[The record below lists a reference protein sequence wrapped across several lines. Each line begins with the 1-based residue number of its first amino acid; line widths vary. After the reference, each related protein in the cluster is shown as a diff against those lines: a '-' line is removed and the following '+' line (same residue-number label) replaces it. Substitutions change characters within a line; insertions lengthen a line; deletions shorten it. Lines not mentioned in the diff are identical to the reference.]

1 MKKRLILLTLI
12 LLLAISM
19 TNTAAFGA
27 SANLS
32 ISGGGTYT
40 KGSTVSITYTYS
52 GTDFGVANTN
62 ITYDSSVLEYKSCS
76 GGSASAANGVL
87 NVIAGD
93 GNQRSSLSVTVT
105 FNAKQAGSSG
115 ITVSTGSGGVVDY
128 DGNDLSVASRSTTV
142 TVKDPSPQ
150 KSGNANLASLKVSAG
165 SLSPAFSPSRT
176 SYTVNVGKDVS
187 VCTISATPEHS
198 KASVSVSGSKN
209 LSEGKNVRTV
219 TVTAENGSTKTYTIT
234 INRGKSTTG
243 GDDPNPDN
251 PDNPDTPEV
260 DVPQDIV
267 VTVGDIEYTI
277 VESVEESDIPKGF
290 ALTLAQYGEYDIP
303 VIKDNNLKYT
313 FVLLKNSNTG
323 DQEWFFYDED
333 TDSFSSSSQ
342 LSVDEALEYS
352 KLLAEL
358 NGEEDDSFKL
368 GKTEKILI
376 MSLGGTLAAMF
387 IAIIAL
393 QTKIIKKNKAKTN
406 KESKEKV
413 IIEDEES

>member
-19 TNTAAFGA
+19 TNTVAFGA

-323 DQEWFFYDED
+323 DQEWFFYDEE

>member
-1 MKKRLILLTLI
+1 MKKRLLILTMIMMLLCGTLI
-12 LLLAISM
+12 M
-19 TNTAAFGA
+19 GEAFGA
-27 SANLS
+27 SVSATL
-32 ISGGGTYT
+32 SGGGNYT
-40 KGSTVSITYTYS
+40 KGDTFTVTLTYT
-52 GTDFGVANTN
+52 GATFGSADVVFNYNT
-62 ITYDSSVLEYKSCS
+62 SVLQLVKTSD
-76 GGSASAANGVL
+76 GPQSASGVFTQSIANEKGTPTLSCTATFKAVGTGNATITATTS
-87 NVIAGD
+87 NVY
-93 GNQRSSLSVTVT
+93 SLEFELLSVNPNTARTSVSVT
-105 FNAKQAGSSG
+105 NPA
-115 ITVSTGSGGVVDY
+115 
-128 DGNDLSVASRSTTV
+128 
-142 TVKDPSPQ
+142 PQ
-150 KSGNANLASLKVSAG
+150 VSGNANLSSLKVSAG

-234 INRGKSTTG
+234 INRGKSTSG
-243 GDDPNPDN
+243 GDDPNIDN

-277 VESVEESDIPKGF
+277 VESVEEDDIPKGF

-303 VIKDNNLKYT
+303 VIKDTNLKYT

-323 DQEWFFYDED
+323 DQEWFFYDEE

-358 NGEEDDSFKL
+358 NGEEDDSLKL